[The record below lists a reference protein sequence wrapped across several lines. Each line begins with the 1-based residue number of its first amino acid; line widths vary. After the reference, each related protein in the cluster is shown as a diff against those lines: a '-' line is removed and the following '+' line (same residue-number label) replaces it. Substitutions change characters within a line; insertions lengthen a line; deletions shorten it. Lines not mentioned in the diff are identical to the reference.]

1 MCCMS
6 KRMYPLTA
14 LTIIAL
20 AAAPAALADDEREE
34 LGPGCAPDRP
44 AVAHHAGGV
53 IVEPPR
59 GAPRLIPCSTNTGW
73 RTSETG
79 IVVTNRGTVL
89 LQPAVQ
95 GDGGLPIG
103 LLRSTNRGRTWHFVD
118 PSVTPARTAAIDM
131 NTWVD
136 RQTGRIFWSND
147 LIPPVGTAST
157 QQVDHSDDDG
167 RTWSRSDN
175 LPVFFDH
182 TQIFSGPPPPRL
194 RHLMRGYP
202 NVVYVVVS
210 GGFTCAAVGFC
221 GTHITRSLD
230 GGLTFEPPVALPYP
244 AECPAPGTNPPGG
257 YGLNGVVDREGTIYV
272 PFTPCERPY
281 ISVSHDGGESW
292 YLILVANLE
301 TIGWGELGL
310 GVDRH
315 RNLYAAWTAFADR
328 LPYLSISHDQGSH
341 WSTPMMIAAPGV
353 NEAAVPLLVTGEP
366 GQVAVTYYGSRNAP
380 MPFPTPC
387 AGYSLGCPGYENET
401 WDTYVTETFNALD
414 RDPLFFSA
422 ALNDPDNPTWYG
434 VTPSSIRLSDT
445 DFATGSSAG
454 TQGGPSFAG
463 RMDYY
468 SATMSRDGTPWV
480 GFTQECPLGLPVPGN
495 PNCPDSLQGDP
506 TDGLFGLVGRLVRVE
521 HHHHE

>member
-6 KRMYPLTA
+6 KRIYPLTA

-20 AAAPAALADDEREE
+20 AAGPAVLADDERED

-59 GAPRLIPCSTNTGW
+59 GGPRLIPCSTNTGW

-103 LLRSTNRGRTWHFVD
+103 LLRSSNRGRTWHFVD

-202 NVVYVVVS
+202 NVVYV
-210 GGFTCAAVGFC
+210 
-221 GTHITRSLD
+221 
-230 GGLTFEPPVALPYP
+230 
-244 AECPAPGTNPPGG
+244 
-257 YGLNGVVDREGTIYV
+257 
-272 PFTPCERPY
+272 
-281 ISVSHDGGESW
+281 
-292 YLILVANLE
+292 
-301 TIGWGELGL
+301 
-310 GVDRH
+310 
-315 RNLYAAWTAFADR
+315 
-328 LPYLSISHDQGSH
+328 
-341 WSTPMMIAAPGV
+341 
-353 NEAAVPLLVTGEP
+353 
-366 GQVAVTYYGSRNAP
+366 
-380 MPFPTPC
+380 
-387 AGYSLGCPGYENET
+387 
-401 WDTYVTETFNALD
+401 
-414 RDPLFFSA
+414 
-422 ALNDPDNPTWYG
+422 
-434 VTPSSIRLSDT
+434 
-445 DFATGSSAG
+445 
-454 TQGGPSFAG
+454 
-463 RMDYY
+463 
-468 SATMSRDGTPWV
+468 
-480 GFTQECPLGLPVPGN
+480 
-495 PNCPDSLQGDP
+495 
-506 TDGLFGLVGRLVRVE
+506 
-521 HHHHE
+521 